1 MHGSKIEKEE
11 EEEQQK
17 MIDKTRTTTKR
28 RTKQLVFFSACSSW
42 NFLSNCTTCCFQP
55 PITAEGWWTLTV
67 SLLISLSLRRCL
79 TWSAVLTSWLWRA
92 WITEKNTAS
101 KLRSSSLCRA
111 RTAPAALWN
120 ASLPSDN
127 TGMKI
132 HSLKSHH
139 RIMSSCLQGKDISS
153 SCRSLPQMQ
162 IPATAQT
169 RHICEKLLQVCVFV
183 ACTQTRWRVLLMTNN
198 TAATKDHPHET
209 SSIICHIT
217 IARGFEIEGGRG
229 KKLLEEKSYH
239 ESLYMMTI
247 ITPAHPTL
255 FTIFRSFWETKQ
267 NCSVCWFPSLF
278 YTASA
283 IPSAL
288 NLHCY
293 LDGHS
298 HSHPC
303 Q

>member
-42 NFLSNCTTCCFQP
+42 HFLSNCTTCCFQP

-127 TGMKI
+127 TGMKT

-162 IPATAQT
+162 RNCCRCVFLLPAHRPVGEYCWWPT
-169 RHICEKLLQVCVFV
+169 ILLQQKITHMRRLVSFV
-183 ACTQTRWRVLLMTNN
+183 
-198 TAATKDHPHET
+198 T
-209 SSIICHIT
+209 SQSP
-217 IARGFEIEGGRG
+217 E
-229 KKLLEEKSYH
+229 
-239 ESLYMMTI
+239 
-247 ITPAHPTL
+247 
-255 FTIFRSFWETKQ
+255 
-267 NCSVCWFPSLF
+267 
-278 YTASA
+278 
-283 IPSAL
+283 AL
-288 NLHCY
+288 R
-293 LDGHS
+293 
-298 HSHPC
+298 
-303 Q
+303 